1 MAIVGS
7 VFALLGR
14 FAGRLLN
21 SALGWATI
29 LLFGKVEAGKQTTL
43 LVIALGSLLWVLA
56 IVGVAVPDVGTFM
69 LAFVPV
75 PDFID
80 EGWVRLAMLGIV
92 LILPLVIGIAAVVMT
107 DSASRPG
114 GTRLIGGVLRGYPF
128 TFVLALTIGLLAVV
142 SLLHKL
148 RSLAR
153 RWEDAH
159 VAVIVKPGGYD
170 RVLADLRE
178 VLAGAGLA
186 VRPRPAPA
194 ILSLPPRVL
203 DAVAGAALGGLVPDR
218 LMLLSGQGIEV
229 FVYPS
234 DVAIS
239 GTKDAVAR
247 ARAAIAAQLTRSPAY
262 LTASAD
268 SERIEDE
275 ITGLAGL
282 ADGLDPMDP
291 AELGR
296 QLDAIDERISRL
308 TVPFDEWETVY
319 RERLQVERDALSRH
333 VNGGTRDSTGLGSPR
348 GGDAPPGPPA
358 RNVVDWFAAATVT
371 ALLVVDVAVL
381 LRGRLAGRRG

>member
-7 VFALLGR
+7 VFALFGR

-43 LVIALGSLLWVLA
+43 LVIALGSVLWVLA

-80 EGWVRLAMLGIV
+80 EDWVRLAMLGIV
-92 LILPLVIGIAAVVMT
+92 LILPLVIGIAAIVMT
-107 DSASRPG
+107 DPASRPG

-142 SLLHKL
+142 SLLRKL

-159 VAVIVKPGGYD
+159 VAVIVKPGAYD

-186 VRPRPAPA
+186 VRPLPAPA

-203 DAVAGAALGGLVPDR
+203 DAVAGSALGDLVPDR

-247 ARAAIAAQLTRSPAY
+247 ARAAIAAQLTRS
-262 LTASAD
+262 
-268 SERIEDE
+268 
-275 ITGLAGL
+275 
-282 ADGLDPMDP
+282 
-291 AELGR
+291 
-296 QLDAIDERISRL
+296 RL
-308 TVPFDEWETVY
+308 T
-319 RERLQVERDALSRH
+319 
-333 VNGGTRDSTGLGSPR
+333 
-348 GGDAPPGPPA
+348 
-358 RNVVDWFAAATVT
+358 
-371 ALLVVDVAVL
+371 
-381 LRGRLAGRRG
+381 